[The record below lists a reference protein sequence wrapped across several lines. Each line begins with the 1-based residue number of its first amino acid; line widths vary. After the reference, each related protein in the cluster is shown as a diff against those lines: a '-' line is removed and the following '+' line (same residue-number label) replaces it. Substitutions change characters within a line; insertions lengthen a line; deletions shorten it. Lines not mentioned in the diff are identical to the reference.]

1 MFGKLTELKE
11 LLFAAIQNSAIFRRY
26 GWPPQ
31 PITMCLANWQNSRV
45 VLLQPFRTLLPS
57 VDVSDL
63 HAPHDALGYP
73 KRLLSSLNLWTLSRK
88 KSSTW
93 MPFKA
98 SHIVLKSEFF
108 FLSQLPHEISSLFA
122 LLGHADGEV
131 MLPKDKFGHV
141 SLVIQRGRFTVRLN
155 SSLMHWHVCCYNAFP
170 YMIQCWLTVFDS
182 SLV

>member
-1 MFGKLTELKE
+1 MSELHNQKCVWQIDRTQRVAFRSYSEQCYLQQIWVTSTTNNNVFGKLAELKSC
-11 LLFAAIQNSAIFRRY
+11 F
-26 GWPPQ
+26 
-31 PITMCLANWQNSRV
+31 
-45 VLLQPFRTLLPS
+45 LQPFRTLLSS

-108 FLSQLPHEISSLFA
+108 FLSRLPHEISSLFA

-131 MLPKDKFGHV
+131 MLPKT
-141 SLVIQRGRFTVRLN
+141 SLAMWV
-155 SSLMHWHVCCYNAFP
+155 
-170 YMIQCWLTVFDS
+170 WLFKGEG
-182 SLV
+182 LL